1 VPGAVMR
8 MRRLAVVV
16 AALAAGAGLVG
27 CGNPN
32 PTAEVRLRMDE
43 FSLRMSP
50 GASDEGLIKIFVDN
64 VGELEHGLVF
74 VRAKTVD
81 ELPLAPDGSVDL
93 AKVQVADQLKPI
105 EPGKYR
111 IAPDLFPGPLVVLC
125 NLVTDGV
132 SHFQRG
138 MATRFQ
144 VRDVGD

>member
-1 VPGAVMR
+1 MPGSV

-16 AALAAGAGLVG
+16 AVLAGAAGLVA

-32 PTAEVRLRMDE
+32 PTAEVRLRVDE
-43 FSLRMSP
+43 FTLRMSP
-50 GASDEGLIKIFVDN
+50 RASDEGPIKIFLDN

-74 VRAKTVD
+74 VRARTVE

-93 AKVQVADQLKPI
+93 AKVQVADQLKPVA
-105 EPGKYR
+105 PGKYR

-138 MATRFQ
+138 MATRFL

>member
-1 VPGAVMR
+1 MPGPVT
-8 MRRLAVVV
+8 RRLALVFAVV
-16 AALAAGAGLVG
+16 AAAAGLVG

-32 PTAEVRLRMDE
+32 PTAEIRLELDE
-43 FSLRMSP
+43 FSLRLSP
-50 GASDEGLIKIFVDN
+50 RASDEGMVKMFVDN

-74 VRAKTVD
+74 VQARSVE

-93 AKVQVADQLKPI
+93 AKVQVADQLKPV

-111 IAPDLFPGPLVVLC
+111 IAPDLFPGSLVVLC

-138 MATRFQ
+138 MAAKLQ